1 MDPAIIES
9 MAGFIPTRLIP
20 KLFTVLKEG
29 YGWSDFGRDA
39 MAGLIVAIVAL
50 PLAIAFAIASGVTPS
65 AGLITAVV
73 AGLTISC
80 LGGSRVQIGGPTS
93 AFVVLLYAI
102 VQKHGV
108 DGLTVATLLA
118 GVFLVVMGFL
128 RMGALIKFI
137 PYPLS
142 VGFTTGI
149 ALLIATTQ
157 LPDILGL
164 DLLDKDTHFLARL
177 QACFQARNTF
187 NPWAAGL
194 AAGTVLVAV
203 AWARKFPKFS
213 GSMVAIVIATLVAM
227 FFEFPVETIGS
238 RFGPVSASIPA
249 PHLPKLSID
258 LIVAMSSPA
267 LAIALL
273 ASLETLLSA
282 SVADGMTGRR
292 HRSDMELV
300 ALGTANILS
309 PLFGAIPAVGAI
321 ARTATNIR
329 SGGRT
334 PVAGIVH
341 ALVLLL
347 ILVVAGKWAAHIP
360 MAVLGAVLLIVAW
373 NMAQAHTFLKLLKA
387 PHADVLVL
395 LTAFFLTVLIDL
407 TVAIEV
413 GFLLAMALFIKRIS
427 EVSEIRE
434 ITQTLNEGDPAD
446 DPDSFAKRSVPP
458 GVEIYELFGA
468 FFFGAADKFKTA
480 LTQSNRS
487 PKILVLRMRHVVSLD
502 ATGMRAIEE
511 MHERSLREKWSLV
524 LSGVHAQP
532 MTAMVRSGLAD
543 QIGMENLCGNIDEAL
558 ARAEAIQLETQ
569 EKKTGAVAAG
579 LG

>member
-1 MDPAIIES
+1 MSDAPGSVHASSHLEPQLVS
-9 MAGFIPTRLIP
+9 
-20 KLFTVLKEG
+20 VLKEG
-29 YGWSDFGRDA
+29 YSWNLLRTDA
-39 MAGLIVAIVAL
+39 IAGLMVGIVAL

-65 AGLITAVV
+65 AGLITAIV

-108 DGLTVATLLA
+108 DGLMVATLMA
-118 GVFLVVMGFL
+118 GVFLVAMGFL
-128 RMGALIKFI
+128 RMGGLVKFI

-177 QACFQARNTF
+177 QSCFQARNTF

-194 AAGTVLVAV
+194 AAGSVVVAV
-203 AWARKFPKFS
+203 AWGKKFPKFS
-213 GSMVAIVIATLVAM
+213 GSLIAIVAATLLTM
-227 FFEFPVETIGS
+227 LFDLPVETIGS
-238 RFGPVSASIPA
+238 RFGEVSSGIPV
-249 PHLPKLSID
+249 PHFPKLSMD
-258 LIVAMSSPA
+258 LVIAMSSPA
-267 LAIALL
+267 LAIAFL

-300 ALGTANILS
+300 ALGAANILS
-309 PLFGAIPAVGAI
+309 PLFGGIPAVGAI

-329 SGGRT
+329 SGGKT

-347 ILVVAGKWAAHIP
+347 ILLVAGKWAAHIP
-360 MAVLGAVLLIVAW
+360 MAALGAVLLIVAW
-373 NMAQAHTFLKLLKA
+373 NMAELHTFVKLLKA

-395 LTAFFLTVLIDL
+395 LTAFLLTVLIDL

-413 GFLLAMALFIKRIS
+413 GFALSAALFMKRMAEVTEVRWIS
-427 EVSEIRE
+427 RE
-434 ITQTLNEGDPAD
+434 LNEQD
-446 DPDSFAKRSVPP
+446 DATGTTERKVPR
-458 GVEIYELFGA
+458 GVEVFSIQGS
-468 FFFGAADKFKTA
+468 FFFGAADKFRNA
-480 LTQSNRS
+480 LEDSHSVPRVL
-487 PKILVLRMRHVVSLD
+487 ILEMRDVLSLD
-502 ATGMRAIEE
+502 ATGMKAIEDLA
-511 MHERSLREKWSLV
+511 ERCVRDRCRLMLA
-524 LSGVHAQP
+524 GVHAQP
-532 MTAMVRSGLAD
+532 MAALVHSGWLD
-543 QIGMENLCGNIDEAL
+543 RIGEDNVFDGLDDAL
-558 ARAEAIQLETQ
+558 AASEAVLVPSPT
-569 EKKTGAVAAG
+569 VPAG
-579 LG
+579 